1 MPASNQ
7 PPASQRADND
17 PLQRLLDTVL
27 VAVVRSPDD
36 ACLVDVAEALVAG
49 GIDAIEITFTV
60 PRAPQVLQRVADRLG
75 DSVLLGAGT
84 VLDAETARAAILAG
98 ARFVVSPVVA
108 PDVVAMARR
117 YACPAMAGALTPT
130 EVFQAWQAGSD
141 IVKVFPANIG
151 GPGYLKALHG
161 PLPQIRLM
169 PTGGVDLNTATAF
182 LESGACALGV
192 GTALVSQQIL
202 ADRRW
207 DELTERARQY
217 REIVRR
223 FRSESGA

>member
-7 PPASQRADND
+7 SPASQRADND

-108 PDVVAMARR
+108 PEVVAMARR

-161 PLPQIRLM
+161 PLPQNSPDAHRRGRSEYSDRFPRVGRM
-169 PTGGVDLNTATAF
+169 RARRGH
-182 LESGACALGV
+182 GV
-192 GTALVSQQIL
+192 GFSANSCRPPLGRTH
-202 ADRRW
+202 
-207 DELTERARQY
+207 
-217 REIVRR
+217 
-223 FRSESGA
+223 

>member
-1 MPASNQ
+1 MPESRDTSMPQ
-7 PPASQRADND
+7 PPPLA

-36 ACLVDVAEALVAG
+36 ACLLDVAEALVAG
-49 GIDAIEITFTV
+49 GIEAIEITFTV

-98 ARFVVSPVVA
+98 ARFLVSPVVA
-108 PDVVAMARR
+108 PEVVRMGRR
-117 YACPAMAGALTPT
+117 YDCPAIAGALTPT

-141 IVKVFPANIG
+141 IVKVFPANVG

-161 PLPQIRLM
+161 PLPHIRLM
-169 PTGGVDLNTATAF
+169 PTGGVDLQTATAF
-182 LESGACALGV
+182 LKAGACALGV
-192 GTALVSQQIL
+192 GTALVSREIL
-202 ADRRW
+202 AARRW
-207 DELTERARQY
+207 NELTQRARAY
-217 REIVRR
+217 RDLVQD
-223 FRSESGA
+223 FRHRASG